1 MDLFHT
7 VSSVL
12 CRDKAL
18 FSSLQLENVIAMV
31 SAKLRAQALPPKK
44 KKKAPQAPETA
55 DEFLAAGVDE
65 EEGGEKWRAGDI
77 VKSSRFL

>member
-1 MDLFHT
+1 
-7 VSSVL
+7 
-12 CRDKAL
+12 
-18 FSSLQLENVIAMV
+18 MV

-55 DEFLAAGVDE
+55 DEYLAAGVDE